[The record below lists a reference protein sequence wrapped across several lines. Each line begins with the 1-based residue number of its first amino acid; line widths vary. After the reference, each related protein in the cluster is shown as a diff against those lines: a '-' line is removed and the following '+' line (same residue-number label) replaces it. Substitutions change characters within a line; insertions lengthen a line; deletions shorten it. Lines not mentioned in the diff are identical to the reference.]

1 MGKPTSISYAVR
13 IKIDPNYEQ
22 LTSNIKDD
30 FVSIIIRSK
39 SNFETII
46 IDLYKK
52 VWSYY
57 NSALTQKYSLM
68 NTQVVTYSQNSSS

>member
-1 MGKPTSISYAVR
+1 MGKPTSISYAVK
-13 IKIDPNYEQ
+13 IKINSNYEQ

-46 IDLYKK
+46 INLYKK
-52 VWSYY
+52 DFFRKKPM
-57 NSALTQKYSLM
+57 LIL
-68 NTQVVTYSQNSSS
+68 

>member
-1 MGKPTSISYAVR
+1 MGKPTSISYAVK
-13 IKIDPNYEQ
+13 IKINSNYEQ

-52 VWSYY
+52 YFFR
-57 NSALTQKYSLM
+57 KKK
-68 NTQVVTYSQNSSS
+68 